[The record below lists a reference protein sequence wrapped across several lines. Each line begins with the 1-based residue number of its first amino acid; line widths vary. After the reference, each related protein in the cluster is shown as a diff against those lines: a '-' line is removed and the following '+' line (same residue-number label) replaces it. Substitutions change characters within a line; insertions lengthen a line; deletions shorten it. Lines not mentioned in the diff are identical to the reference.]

1 MVTLRL
7 VPVSGP
13 AIEDVKDPSM
23 VGRDPSC
30 EIVVTDGSVSR
41 RHSRL
46 ERRAGAWWV
55 VDQGSANGTYVNS
68 LKVAEQALRNNQELR
83 FGAMAF
89 RVDLHED
96 PEATVATPFL
106 ADDSATVMA
115 PSTPPPVPQA
125 APPPPLPSTPAP
137 PHAAP
142 PHAAP
147 PHAAPPP
154 PIPHAAPAP
163 PPAPP
168 SAAAARERFRP
179 TGPVAPVPQMPGGAP
194 PAKKGKSP
202 LFWVA
207 IGCCGC
213 LLLVAALAGVIGGGV
228 FMATKGAAD
237 ATHAWLGQVRQGQ
250 SAEAGMTEAY
260 RSRLGPEELEAVT
273 RAIAQSKDAT
283 FFQRSVDNDRA
294 TMTGMLTGGP
304 SPQPVVVKL
313 LKEGGTWKIDDV
325 TIGVQ

>member
-1 MVTLRL
+1 MATLRL

-13 AIEDVKDPSM
+13 AIDDVRDPSM

-30 EIVVTDGSVSR
+30 EIIVTDGSVSR
-41 RHSRL
+41 RHARL

-55 VDQGSANGTYVNS
+55 VDQGSANGTYLNS
-68 LKVAEQALRNNQELR
+68 LKIAELALKNNQELR

-106 ADDSATVMA
+106 SDDSATVMA
-115 PSTPPPVPQA
+115 PSTPPPLPHA
-125 APPPPLPSTPAP
+125 APPPPLPSTPTPRPAGPPPP
-137 PHAAP
+137 PHAA
-142 PHAAP
+142 A
-147 PHAAPPP
+147 
-154 PIPHAAPAP
+154 AP

-168 SAAAARERFRP
+168 SAAAAKERFRP
-179 TGPVAPVPQMPGGAP
+179 TGPAAPVPQMPGGAP

-250 SAEAGMTEAY
+250 MDAAAAGMTDEY
-260 RSRLGPEELEAVT
+260 RSRLTPDELEAVT
-273 RAIAQSKDAT
+273 SVIAQSKDASLPS
-283 FFQRSVDNDRA
+283 RSVDNEKA
-294 TMTGMLTGGP
+294 TMTGVLTGGGAP
-304 SPQPVVVKL
+304 RPVVIRLVKQGGAWKVDDVKL
-313 LKEGGTWKIDDV
+313 GFE
-325 TIGVQ
+325 

>member
-1 MVTLRL
+1 MATLRL

-13 AIEDVKDPSM
+13 AIDDVKDQTV

-41 RHSRL
+41 RHARL

-68 LKVAEQALRNNQELR
+68 LKIAEQALKNNQELR

-106 ADDSATVMA
+106 SDDSATVMA
-115 PSTPPPVPQA
+115 PATPPPIPHP
-125 APPPPLPSTPAP
+125 APLPPLPSTPTPRPVA
-137 PHAAP
+137 
-142 PHAAP
+142 
-147 PHAAPPP
+147 PP
-154 PIPHAAPAP
+154 PIPHAAAP

-168 SAAAARERFRP
+168 SAAAAKERFRAA
-179 TGPVAPVPQMPGGAP
+179 GPAAPVPQMPGGAP

-228 FMATKGAAD
+228 FMATRGAAD
-237 ATHAWLGQVRQGQ
+237 AAHAWLGQVRQGQ
-250 SAEAGMTEAY
+250 TDEVAAGMTEAY
-260 RSRLGPEELEAVT
+260 RSRPTAEEVEAVT
-273 RAIAQSKDAT
+273 TAIGQSKDAT
-283 FFQRSVDNDRA
+283 FLSRSVDNDRA
-294 TMTGMLTGGP
+294 TMTGVLTGGP
-304 SPQPVVVKL
+304 SPQPIVIKL
-313 LKEGGTWKIDDV
+313 VKEGGAWKVDDV